1 MGELVV
7 RRWSIH
13 PHLTRI
19 AKCIAAP
26 AVVASISQLDAIR
39 AESRRP

>member
-13 PHLTRI
+13 PHLTGLP
-19 AKCIAAP
+19 KCIAAL
-26 AVVASISQLDAIR
+26 VIASSASRLDSIRRSQR
-39 AESRRP
+39 A

>member
-19 AKCIAAP
+19 AQCIAALVI
-26 AVVASISQLDAIR
+26 ASSISRLDSTRGSQR
-39 AESRRP
+39 A

>member
-13 PHLTRI
+13 QHLTWI
-19 AKCIAAP
+19 ANCIAALVI
-26 AVVASISQLDAIR
+26 ASSISSLDSIR
-39 AESRRP
+39 RLQRA

>member
-13 PHLTRI
+13 PHLMRTTYWLI
-19 AKCIAAP
+19 YYKQHCIDIESDCLP
-26 AVVASISQLDAIR
+26 AIYLR
-39 AESRRP
+39 